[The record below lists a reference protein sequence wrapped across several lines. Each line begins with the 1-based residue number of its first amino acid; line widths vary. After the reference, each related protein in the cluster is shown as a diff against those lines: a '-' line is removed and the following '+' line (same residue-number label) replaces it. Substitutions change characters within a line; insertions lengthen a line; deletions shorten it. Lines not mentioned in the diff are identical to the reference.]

1 MFILPLQAIG
11 EWMRETLLLDVPRR
25 QLFSPFPIGEV
36 CRISDPFRLFCVFRA
51 ALPLF
56 LAQLDIRSRCDLSS
70 LTMGGGKIGART
82 LTQPPQQ
89 KRSFL
94 SLKENEMMER
104 GCGFNG

>member
-1 MFILPLQAIG
+1 MGIPFTVPMGFLFTMTIG
-11 EWMRETLLLDVPRR
+11 FLFTIALGI
-25 QLFSPFPIGEV
+25 QLTISI